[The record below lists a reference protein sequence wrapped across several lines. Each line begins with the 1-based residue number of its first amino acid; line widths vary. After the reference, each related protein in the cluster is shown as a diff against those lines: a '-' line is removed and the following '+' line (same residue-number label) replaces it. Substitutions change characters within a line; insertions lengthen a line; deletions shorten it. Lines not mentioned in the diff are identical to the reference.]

1 MYNQDK
7 YIGLDQDVLKTSSG
21 DAWLRQICSSWS
33 RRLEYVL
40 WRRRRKTSSRFHQDE
55 CLLGSLFLN
64 FTCLS
69 LLNSFLLLSRF
80 SVFLKSLSN
89 YFCRWLAF
97 KSFLSRF
104 LVLINYTKWS
114 SFLFVYSAITH
125 VFHGPGFAG
134 FSFFRVRIFLSSG
147 PGSRSRL
154 WVKVLE
160 VALNK
165 RHHIALCDFAQ
176 NKNDK
181 VYSQI
186 NNHCNETSYNL
197 IFPVSKVLLQTAIAS
212 VENDSF

>member
-114 SFLFVYSAITH
+114 FLFVYSAITH
-125 VFHGPGFAG
+125 VFHGPGFARSRFCRVQFFQG
-134 FSFFRVRIFLSSG
+134 PDFSES
-147 PGSRSRL
+147 GSR
-154 WVKVLE
+154 VQVQ
-160 VALNK
+160 AL
-165 RHHIALCDFAQ
+165 
-176 NKNDK
+176 
-181 VYSQI
+181 SQGFR
-186 NNHCNETSYNL
+186 SS
-197 IFPVSKVLLQTAIAS
+197 SK
-212 VENDSF
+212 